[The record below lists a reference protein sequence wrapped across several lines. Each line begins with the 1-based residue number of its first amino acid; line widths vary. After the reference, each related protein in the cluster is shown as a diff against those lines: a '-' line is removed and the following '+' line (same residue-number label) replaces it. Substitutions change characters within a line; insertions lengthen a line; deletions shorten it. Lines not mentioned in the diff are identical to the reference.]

1 MRLAFRVRVRSWT
14 RCPEEGA
21 NVLHFSKSGA
31 YSLFGGEGTD
41 DPSASAVAAAGFSIW
56 FDERRQSPPF
66 VSGDRDCTWRP
77 ADRPA
82 SGPRPSATETTSGV
96 TRVLGV
102 RRSNNKLP
110 PAPHLLFF
118 LGGAHEAQ
126 K

>member
-1 MRLAFRVRVRSWT
+1 MSGGGGK
-14 RCPEEGA
+14 CPT
-21 NVLHFSKSGA
+21 FSKSGA

-110 PAPHLLFF
+110 PAPHLRIFW
-118 LGGAHEAQ
+118 GEGTRSPKVICSADE
-126 K
+126 